1 LAFTDLAYE
10 PVFHKKLYYESL
22 FELFVF
28 RKGGIMSLAYDLF
41 ADSKKKMTFA
51 PGDVVFKEGDKGDV
65 MYVVLEGEVLIIAGS
80 QVVDELSQGDLFGE
94 MALIDDSPR
103 SATATAKS
111 EATLALVDQA
121 DFLFL
126 VQHSPFFSIHVMR
139 ILAER
144 MRRML
149 SVKG

>member
-1 LAFTDLAYE
+1 
-10 PVFHKKLYYESL
+10 
-22 FELFVF
+22 
-28 RKGGIMSLAYDLF
+28 MSIAYDLF
-41 ADSKKKMTFA
+41 ADTKKKVTFA
-51 PGDVVFKEGDKGDV
+51 PGDVVFKEGEKGDF
-65 MYVVLEGEVLIIAGS
+65 MYVVLEGEILIIFGS
-80 QVVDELSQGDLFGE
+80 QIVDELSKGDLFGE
-94 MALIDDSPR
+94 MALIDASPR

-111 EATLALVDQA
+111 DATVAQVDQA

-149 SVKG
+149 TTKG

>member
-1 LAFTDLAYE
+1 
-10 PVFHKKLYYESL
+10 
-22 FELFVF
+22 
-28 RKGGIMSLAYDLF
+28 MSLAYDLF
-41 ADSKKKMTFA
+41 ADSKKKVAFT
-51 PGDVVFKEGDKGDV
+51 PGEVVFKEGDKGDF

-80 QVVDELSQGDLFGE
+80 QVVNELSKGDLFGE
-94 MALIDDSPR
+94 MALIDESPR

-111 EATLALVDQA
+111 EATLAQVDQA

-149 SVKG
+149 SVNG